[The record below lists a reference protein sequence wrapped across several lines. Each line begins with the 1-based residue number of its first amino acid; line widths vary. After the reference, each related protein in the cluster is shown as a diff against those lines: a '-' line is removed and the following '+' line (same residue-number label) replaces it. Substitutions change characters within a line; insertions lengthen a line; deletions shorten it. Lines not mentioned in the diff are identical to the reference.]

1 MMKILLNFFIMLF
14 LISCGQS
21 QNKNKINNTNAFKNN
36 QLLSLNNTIW
46 EWKIAEDCINYL
58 EFEENGIYQ
67 EYNCELG
74 EKWEGEYQINA
85 DTLILM
91 EKIYTSDAP
100 GQGENV
106 VNEYRMILTSQGLS
120 VIYSHVYEDG
130 NWNEN
135 WIREPNVYF
144 KKVE

>member
-1 MMKILLNFFIMLF
+1 ML
-14 LISCGQS
+14 
-21 QNKNKINNTNAFKNN
+21 KY
-36 QLLSLNNTIW
+36 
-46 EWKIAEDCINYL
+46 YL

-135 WIREPNVYF
+135 WIKEPNVYF